1 MKKNMVMEI
10 KLPAKITKKSKWYVA
25 SCQILDISSQG
36 DTEKKAK
43 NNLIEALTLFFISC
57 IERNTLDAVLKEC
70 GFKRATTYPATPKG
84 QKIKKD
90 DYVNIPLNLLCA
102 KSKTEQCHA

>member
-1 MKKNMVMEI
+1 MEKNMVMEI

-25 SCQILDISSQG
+25 SCLVLDVSSQG

-43 NNLIEALTLFFISC
+43 NNLIEALSLFFISC

-70 GFKRATTYPATPKG
+70 GFKKATIYPTTPRSP
-84 QKIKKD
+84 KIKKEN
-90 DYVNIPLNLLCA
+90 YVNVPLNLLYA
-102 KSKTEQCHA
+102 KSNTNQCHA

>member
-10 KLPAKITKKSKWYVA
+10 KLPVQITKKRKWYVA
-25 SCQILDISSQG
+25 ACPILDISSQG
-36 DTEKKAK
+36 STEKKAK
-43 NNLIEALTLFFISC
+43 NNLIDALTLFFISC

-70 GFKRATTYPATPKG
+70 GFKKATTYPVTPKG
-84 QKIKKD
+84 PKIKKE
-90 DYVNIPLNLLCA
+90 DYVNIPLNLLAA